1 VNIYVQ
7 KVKPYL
13 FELCL
18 IGLLVKTML
27 AGSTI
32 ADALVLI
39 SLVVSVCYTKYYL
52 GKKKAD
58 LTDEQNKQLEDLSQK
73 MKNVLAGQSLKR
85 GGQ

>member
-1 VNIYVQ
+1 MV
-7 KVKPYL
+7 KVAKSYL

-18 IGLLVKTML
+18 VGLLVKTMI

-39 SLVVSVCYTKYYL
+39 SLVVSIAYTKYYL

-58 LTDEQNKQLEDLSQK
+58 LTDEQNKQLEDLAQK

>member
-1 VNIYVQ
+1 
-7 KVKPYL
+7 
-13 FELCL
+13 
-18 IGLLVKTML
+18 ML